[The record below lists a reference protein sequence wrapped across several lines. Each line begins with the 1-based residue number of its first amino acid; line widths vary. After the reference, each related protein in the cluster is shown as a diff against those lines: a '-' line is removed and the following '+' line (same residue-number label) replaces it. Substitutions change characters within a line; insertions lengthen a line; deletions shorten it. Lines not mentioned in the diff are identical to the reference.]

1 MGGIRNAYITLI
13 GNMLGSNILENG
25 EGYGSMVFVLRMF
38 MVKDHIQ

>member
-1 MGGIRNAYITLI
+1 MGGIGNAYLILI
-13 GNMLGSNILENG
+13 GNMLGNYLLENR